1 MGAVDVCL
9 SEMSIESSL
18 SGHGREVDGG
28 AHGDVDELEV
38 NEEELEGHVPREAEP
53 PDGDVDGLMTDSC
66 MKRVV
71 MSALA
76 APDAWHTMTQ
86 SVRDS

>member
-28 AHGDVDELEV
+28 AHGDVDELKV
-38 NEEELEGHVPREAEP
+38 DEEELEGHVPREAKTTYGE
-53 PDGDVDGLMTDSC
+53 VDGLVDEA
-66 MKRVV
+66 RGE

-76 APDAWHTMTQ
+76 APEAWHTMTH
-86 SVRDS
+86 SVSDS